1 MVMVKKATSSQV
13 SGRSSSTQVNSP
25 SVAIFQWLSYAF
37 WGWTAIA
44 TAALVGICTNF
55 ALNGYTSNYEAVAYV
70 VAAAFVLLPIAVVC
84 DVLFSRRERDEK
96 DRVGMVIMVIHAVL
110 FALIAV
116 AALASL
122 VFSLVSIVLSDTS
135 DISGPLVSI
144 ATSAVLAGFFGKL
157 TFRIMRPMT
166 KTRMRLWLRSFF
178 ILVVLAAMVWG
189 IAGPVT
195 QTLVRKDDARAQ
207 RAVETAQSFVSAYVS
222 QNNALPGSIEDA
234 TNDASGSYLGEAE
247 RQVVLGASNDGFISY
262 TPNVRPA
269 ETELLAGDVEPQTT
283 YFYEL
288 CVTYKYD
295 DKNRA
300 QNVNYFSEP
309 ASYSDG
315 VPGSSTEAGE
325 NCYEVKAVSYGNG
338 VVRPL

>member
-178 ILVVLAAMVWG
+178 VLVVLAAMVWG

-207 RAVETAQSFVSAYVS
+207 RAAEAS
-222 QNNALPGSIEDA
+222 QLLVNEYLNQNGQLPA
-234 TNDASGSYLGEAE
+234 TLQEASDLAGSYLGNTDGEAVSSAVE
-247 RQVVLGASNDGFISY
+247 DSLLSY

-269 ETELLAGDVEPQTT
+269 ETKSVSGATEPEATF
-283 YFYEL
+283 FYEL
-288 CVTYKYD
+288 CVTFKYD
-295 DKNRA
+295 DDNRG
-300 QNVNYFSEP
+300 QY
-309 ASYSDG
+309 ASYLFRPSAYSDG
-315 VPGSSTEAGE
+315 IPGTSPVAGE
-325 NCYEVKAVSYGNG
+325 TCYEMQAVSYGSD